1 MDTIN
6 RISDFIN
13 SEIAAI
19 SYPAEPSGLYKPI
32 QYTLAGGGK
41 RLRPT
46 LLLLSC
52 EAFGKD
58 FKFALPQA
66 LGIEIYHNF
75 TLLHDD
81 VMDHADLRRGRPTV
95 HRRWNEATAILSGDA
110 MLTLATQYIVKNAG
124 EKTARVL
131 DVFNRMAIDVYEGQQ
146 FDMDFENHN
155 DVTLNEYLNMIRL
168 KTSVLLGCACEI
180 GAIMADA
187 PQPDVERLR
196 HMAID
201 MGIAFQLQDDYLDT
215 IGNPATFG
223 KRIGGDILNA
233 KKTALLIIAT
243 SRDASLLSIINSDI
257 PDDDKIR
264 KVSDIYVAS
273 GATGECRR
281 LIGHYS
287 EKAVKRLDEIAIS
300 SESKAIFRSII
311 QKSAVRNV

>member
-52 EAFGKD
+52 QAFGKD

-146 FDMDFENHN
+146 FDMDFENRN

-187 PQPDVERLR
+187 PQADVERLR

-201 MGIAFQLQDDYLDT
+201 MGVAFQLQDDYLDT
-215 IGNPATFG
+215 FGDPSTFG
-223 KRIGGDILNA
+223 KQIGGDIVNA
-233 KKTALLIIAT
+233 KKTALLIIAAK
-243 SRDASLLSIINSDI
+243 RDPSIYTLINSDI
-257 PDDDKIR
+257 DDDEKITAVTR
-264 KVSDIYVAS
+264 MFISTEAVD
-273 GATGECRR
+273 ECRKMIDDYAR
-281 LIGHYS
+281 
-287 EKAVKRLDEIAIS
+287 
-300 SESKAIFRSII
+300 KAIDTLDSVNIGEDAKAHFRKLIEKCS
-311 QKSAVRNV
+311 VRNV

>member
-58 FKFALPQA
+58 FKLALPQA

-146 FDMDFENHN
+146 FDMDFEKHN

-187 PQPDVERLR
+187 PQADVERLR

-215 IGNPATFG
+215 FGDPSTFG
-223 KRIGGDILNA
+223 KQIGGDIVNA
-233 KKTALLIIAT
+233 KKTALLIIAAK
-243 SRDASLLSIINSDI
+243 RDPSIYTLINSDI
-257 PDDDKIR
+257 DDDEKITAVTR
-264 KVSDIYVAS
+264 MFISTEAVD
-273 GATGECRR
+273 ECRKMIDDYAR
-281 LIGHYS
+281 
-287 EKAVKRLDEIAIS
+287 
-300 SESKAIFRSII
+300 KAIDTLDSVNIGEDAKAHFRKLIEKCS
-311 QKSAVRNV
+311 VRNV

>member
-1 MDTIN
+1 MALLDEIG
-6 RISDFIN
+6 DFIN
-13 SEIAAI
+13 TEIESIA
-19 SYPAEPSGLYKPI
+19 YPEKPAGLYDPI
-32 QYTLAGGGK
+32 RYTLEGGGK

-46 LLLLSC
+46 LLLASC
-52 EAFGKD
+52 HAFCGDYRRAVK
-58 FKFALPQA
+58 QA
-66 LGIEIYHNF
+66 VGIEMYHNF

-81 VMDHADLRRGRPTV
+81 VMDRSAMRRGKPTV
-95 HRRWNEATAILSGDA
+95 HVKWNEATAILSGDT
-110 MLTLATQYIVKNAG
+110 MLTMASQLIAENAKD
-124 EKTARVL
+124 KTASVV
-131 DVFNRMAIDVYEGQQ
+131 DIFNRMGIEVAEGQQ
-146 FDMDFENHN
+146 FDMDFEKRD
-155 DVTLNEYLNMIRL
+155 DVTLDEYLEMIRL

-180 GAIMADA
+180 GAIMGDA
-187 PQPDVERLR
+187 SPEDAARLR
-196 HMAID
+196 DMAID

-215 IGNPATFG
+215 FGDPATFG

>member
-1 MDTIN
+1 MALLDEIG
-6 RISDFIN
+6 DFIN
-13 SEIAAI
+13 TEIESIA
-19 SYPAEPSGLYKPI
+19 YPEKPVGLYDPI
-32 QYTLAGGGK
+32 RYTLEGGGK

-46 LLLLSC
+46 LLLASC
-52 EAFGKD
+52 HAFCGDYRRAVK
-58 FKFALPQA
+58 QA
-66 LGIEIYHNF
+66 VGIEMYHNF

-81 VMDHADLRRGRPTV
+81 VMDRSAMRRGKPTV
-95 HRRWNEATAILSGDA
+95 HVKWNEATAILSGDT
-110 MLTLATQYIVKNAG
+110 MLTMASQLIAENAKD
-124 EKTARVL
+124 KTASVV
-131 DVFNRMAIDVYEGQQ
+131 DIFNRMGIEVAEGQQ
-146 FDMDFENHN
+146 FDMDFEKRD
-155 DVTLNEYLNMIRL
+155 DVTLDEYLEMIRL

-180 GAIMADA
+180 GAIMGDA
-187 PQPDVERLR
+187 SPEDAARLR
-196 HMAID
+196 DMAID

-215 IGNPATFG
+215 FGDPATFG

-243 SRDASLLSIINSDI
+243 SRDASLLSIINRDI

>member
-1 MDTIN
+1 MALLDEIG
-6 RISDFIN
+6 DFIN
-13 SEIAAI
+13 TEIESIA
-19 SYPAEPSGLYKPI
+19 YPEKPVGLYDPI
-32 QYTLAGGGK
+32 RYTLEGGGK

-46 LLLLSC
+46 LLLASC
-52 EAFGKD
+52 HAFCGDYRRAVK
-58 FKFALPQA
+58 QA
-66 LGIEIYHNF
+66 VGIEMYHNF

-81 VMDHADLRRGRPTV
+81 VMDRSAMRRGKPTV
-95 HRRWNEATAILSGDA
+95 HVKWNEATAILSGDT
-110 MLTLATQYIVKNAG
+110 MLTMASQLIAENAKD
-124 EKTARVL
+124 KTASVV
-131 DVFNRMAIDVYEGQQ
+131 DIFNRMGIEVAEGQQ
-146 FDMDFENHN
+146 FDMDFEKRD
-155 DVTLNEYLNMIRL
+155 DVTLDEYLEMIRL

-180 GAIMADA
+180 GAIMGDA
-187 PQPDVERLR
+187 SPEDAARLR
-196 HMAID
+196 DMAID

-215 IGNPATFG
+215 FGNPATFG

>member
-1 MDTIN
+1 MALLDEIG
-6 RISDFIN
+6 DFIN
-13 SEIAAI
+13 TEIESIA
-19 SYPAEPSGLYKPI
+19 YPEKPVGLYDPI
-32 QYTLAGGGK
+32 RYTLEGGGK

-46 LLLLSC
+46 LLLASC
-52 EAFGKD
+52 HAFCGDYRRAVK
-58 FKFALPQA
+58 QA
-66 LGIEIYHNF
+66 VGIEMYHNF

-81 VMDHADLRRGRPTV
+81 VMDRSAMRRGKPTV
-95 HRRWNEATAILSGDA
+95 HVKWNEATAILSGDT
-110 MLTLATQYIVKNAG
+110 MLTMASQLIAENAKD
-124 EKTARVL
+124 KTASVV
-131 DVFNRMAIDVYEGQQ
+131 DIFNRMGIEVAEGQQ
-146 FDMDFENHN
+146 FDMDFEKRD
-155 DVTLNEYLNMIRL
+155 DVTLDEYLEMIRL

-180 GAIMADA
+180 GAIMGDA
-187 PQPDVERLR
+187 SPEDAARLR
-196 HMAID
+196 DMAID
-201 MGIAFQLQDDYLDT
+201 IGIAFQLQDDYLDT
-215 IGNPATFG
+215 FGNPATFG